1 MNLGDSWWRSPAA
14 TQPLRDRS
22 NQQPQLYEPLPLR
35 LDSVDK
41 RACFGTKRQY
51 DSSNRQ
57 RAAEVLSGNESANS
71 KRRRSTFTVPDQEI
85 TECCATRRCCTLL
98 SAEALSRCRAA
109 VRENSSSSA
118 QRKQYALT
126 LVVRQTSC
134 SADQG
139 VDHAMS
145 SKSGVARI
153 EGVLVCRGYL
163 MQATGFGTTLIS
175 SCRGNACA
183 NSSPQAVRLVC
194 PS

>member
-139 VDHAMS
+139 VDS
-145 SKSGVARI
+145 CN
-153 EGVLVCRGYL
+153 VLKVWSRTHRGCASMPWLSNASNWFRHYVDII
-163 MQATGFGTTLIS
+163 MQRQCL
-175 SCRGNACA
+175 R
-183 NSSPQAVRLVC
+183 
-194 PS
+194 